1 MIDRLPADTSLR
13 VPPLKS
19 LARRLCRHCRSASLD
34 VDDLLAIAREA
45 LWERRDRIMQ
55 RPDPVASAYTT
66 ARAAMWAAVKRE
78 NRQVQLT
85 TISG

>member
-13 VPPLKS
+13 VPPLQT
-19 LARRLCRHCRSASLD
+19 LARRLVRHCRSASLD
-34 VDDLLAIAREA
+34 ADDLLALAREV

-66 ARAAMWAAVKRE
+66 ARAAMWSAVKAA
-78 NRQVQLT
+78 NRQVRLT
-85 TISG
+85 TDIV